1 VKEPTITMF
10 QSFVKMIHAIAEFN
24 HAQLTKA
31 VSNVQSA
38 FINAILLA
46 VYPSNVEKSQVTIIF
61 QDKMSKENILVHHI
75 ANHQNHFLFGNEV
88 SKDHN

>member
-10 QSFVKMIHAIAEFN
+10 QSFVKIIHAVEEFN
-24 HAQLTKA
+24 HAQLTKT
-31 VSNVQSA
+31 VSKVQSV

-46 VYPSNVEKSQVTIIF
+46 VYPSNVEKSHVTTIF
-61 QDKMSKENILVHHI
+61 QDKMSKANILVHHT

-88 SKDHN
+88 SKDHS